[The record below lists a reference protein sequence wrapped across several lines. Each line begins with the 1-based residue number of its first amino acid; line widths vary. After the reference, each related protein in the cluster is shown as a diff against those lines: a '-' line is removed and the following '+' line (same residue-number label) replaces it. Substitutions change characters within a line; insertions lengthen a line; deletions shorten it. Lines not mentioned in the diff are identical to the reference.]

1 MEWFRPGT
9 APEALCPLHSGSVVT
24 AAARRKVRVAQPSPG
39 LHLALDPR
47 IPDDLERFA
56 LELEGLP
63 KGARVE
69 WWIDDEPFAESTEED
84 GRSLWPPSRGRH
96 VAKARVWKSEADD
109 PTWTEPVGFRV
120 K

>member
-1 MEWFRPGT
+1 M
-9 APEALCPLHSGSVVT
+9 T
-24 AAARRKVRVAQPSPG
+24 AAARGAVKVGRPSPG

-47 IPDDLERFA
+47 IPDELERFA
-56 LELEGLP
+56 LELEGLQ

-69 WWIDDEPFAESTEED
+69 WWIDDEPFAESTED
-84 GRSLWPPSRGRH
+84 NGRSLWPPSRGRH
-96 VAKARVWKSEADD
+96 VAKARVWKSEAAP